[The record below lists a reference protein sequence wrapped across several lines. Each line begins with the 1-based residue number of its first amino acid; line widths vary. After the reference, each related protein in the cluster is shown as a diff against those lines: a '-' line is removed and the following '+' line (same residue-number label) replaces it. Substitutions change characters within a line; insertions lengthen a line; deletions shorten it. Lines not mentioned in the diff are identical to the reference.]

1 MKSCLVGASGSGKTT
16 LANLLA
22 RFYDSTTG
30 SIKIDGTEI
39 KDLNIIDLRKLFGYV
54 TQNSILFHES
64 VKNNH

>member
-1 MKSCLVGASGSGKTT
+1 MLQVVEKTT

-39 KDLNIIDLRKLFGYV
+39 KDLNIIDLRKL
-54 TQNSILFHES
+54 LDM
-64 VKNNH
+64 